1 MPKASNYPLEKVRAS
16 FPMLAQ
22 QVNGHPYIYLDTA
35 ATAQKPQAV
44 IDAITSFYSSS
55 YATVNRA
62 IYTLSKRT
70 TSEYWRIRE
79 NILKFLGAT
88 EDYTAVFTSGTTES
102 INLISRSFVSEFLK
116 PKDEVIVFSSEHH
129 SNLIPWQMAQQ
140 RGDIALKVLPILSS
154 GDIDLDLFKQALTA
168 RTKLVSFAH
177 MSNVTGAVHPAKEIC
192 EICQSREI
200 YTLVDGAQSAGHIP
214 VNVAE
219 IGCDFFTF
227 SGHKLYG
234 PTGIGVLVG
243 KKSLLS
249 KMPPM
254 FGGGDMIESVS
265 FEGVKY
271 ADIPQKFEAGTPRIA
286 QVFGLGAAIDF
297 LSSFGLEAIKA
308 HEQMLMDFLTEE
320 LEKVTG
326 LTLIGNP
333 KRRTSIISFILDGI
347 HSLDLAS
354 LLDTKGIAVRSG
366 HLCAEPFLESLGTP
380 YVTRISLGIYTTLDE
395 IKKTIFELRN
405 LLENLL

>member
-1 MPKASNYPLEKVRAS
+1 
-16 FPMLAQ
+16 
-22 QVNGHPYIYLDTA
+22 
-35 ATAQKPQAV
+35 
-44 IDAITSFYSSS
+44 
-55 YATVNRA
+55 
-62 IYTLSKRT
+62 
-70 TSEYWRIRE
+70 
-79 NILKFLGAT
+79 
-88 EDYTAVFTSGTTES
+88 
-102 INLISRSFVSEFLK
+102 
-116 PKDEVIVFSSEHH
+116 
-129 SNLIPWQMAQQ
+129 MAHQ

-154 GDIDLDLFKQALTA
+154 GDINLDLFKQALTA